1 MSNTYNSLHVANSKT
16 AVADGGDYGDVSS
29 TALPGILDFA
39 STAEAFEIDWATYKQ
54 SHFLDD
60 VGLELITSFVGCKN
74 NEEIETLLNQRG
86 QELFEVLI
94 GMLSKVSKLET
105 LQYLLTAMMKT
116 IELNRAIVVPLFH
129 KCSKSSGVPSW
140 QAFLRILSTKD
151 DPYVVHQAA
160 RAIIAITTDGDEVL
174 PQREQQVFFMWLCN
188 ETKSKE
194 KDASLMAL
202 MSLCKFLKCQAY
214 RRSFY
219 EHAEGITTLKHV
231 FRLDPTNAQNIQ
243 AQYLAAYCIW
253 VITFD
258 VYVANRLQTDG
269 SDIAKDVADLLR
281 NTRKEK
287 VARMCLA
294 FFKNM
299 LFIPDRPEI
308 KKKNATEMVGLK
320 LLPAIESIIQ
330 QGNADVDAAANL
342 KYLKEELT
350 ICYDEMSTFDEY
362 TNEVTSGRLEWSPV
376 HRSDR
381 FWRENAMRLNE
392 DQYKLIKILIQLLE
406 TSVDPLVLAVAAH
419 DIGQY
424 VRCYPQG
431 KKTIEKLRGKT
442 HVMKL
447 MHHSDQNV
455 RRESLI
461 AVQKM
466 MTQNWSSLGK
476 TLPGAKK

>member
-1 MSNTYNSLHVANSKT
+1 
-16 AVADGGDYGDVSS
+16 
-29 TALPGILDFA
+29 
-39 STAEAFEIDWATYKQ
+39 
-54 SHFLDD
+54 
-60 VGLELITSFVGCKN
+60 
-74 NEEIETLLNQRG
+74 
-86 QELFEVLI
+86 
-94 GMLSKVSKLET
+94 
-105 LQYLLTAMMKT
+105 
-116 IELNRAIVVPLFH
+116 
-129 KCSKSSGVPSW
+129 
-140 QAFLRILSTKD
+140 
-151 DPYVVHQAA
+151 
-160 RAIIAITTDGDEVL
+160 
-174 PQREQQVFFMWLCN
+174 VFFMWLCN
-188 ETKSKE
+188 ETKSKD

-202 MSLCKFLKCQAY
+202 ASLCKFLKFQAY

-231 FRLDPTNAQNIQ
+231 FQLDPTNAQNIQ
-243 AQYLAAYCIW
+243 AQYYAAYCIW

-258 VYVANRLQTDG
+258 SYVANRLQTDG
-269 SDIAKDVADLLR
+269 SDVAKDVADLLR
-281 NTRKEK
+281 TSKKDK

-299 LFIPDRPEI
+299 LNVPTNEKI

-320 LLPAIESIIQ
+320 LLPAIQAIMQ
-330 QGNADVDAAANL
+330 QGNADKDAKADL
-342 KYLKEELT
+342 EYLKEKLT
-350 ICYDEMSTFDEY
+350 TCYDEMSTFDEY

-392 DQYKLIKILIQLLE
+392 DQYKLLKILIQLLE
-406 TSVDPLVLAVAAH
+406 TSVEPLVLAVAAH

-476 TLPGAKK
+476 TVPKVSK